1 MVGMCV
7 WKADIKFILC
17 CSDRPFLAIFTF
29 HHNFVCI
36 NTIIFVLLKLFSMFF
51 GRLLLHS
58 AIVLNFL
65 RENNVPKLFLFTVMY
80 EYFDQE
86 CFFLPSFPFS
96 IQVCSCSV
104 VRVYKS
110 LCAYFFSLQYKTKW
124 WWRKSARPNS
134 HYYMS

>member
-1 MVGMCV
+1 MLQHSSWSVCV
-7 WKADIKFILC
+7 YEKQTLNSFYVAQIAL
-17 CSDRPFLAIFTF
+17 FLAIFTF

-86 CFFLPSFPFS
+86 CFFCPHSRSQYKLALVPLYES
-96 IQVCSCSV
+96 IS
-104 VRVYKS
+104 R
-110 LCAYFFSLQYKTKW
+110 CARIFFSAQYKTK
-124 WWRKSARPNS
+124 
-134 HYYMS
+134 